1 MGLEIDDAADREGIR
16 LHPEGLRHTRQVPS
30 ETCVRPSAVAIV
42 CPKPIDEIGTEEVL
56 SVLTPIRQTK
66 CETAD
71 VGISG
76 NVAGEADRRIVHPRA
91 GGTRIWK
98 YSCAGRRHRMTD
110 NREFDAIVVGSGAA
124 GSWAAKELTE
134 GGMRVLLLEAGRDVD
149 PVKDFPQPAKTGHH
163 LVAGNPLV
171 ARAKAAFLGGQSVQ
185 ARCIA
190 FSELTRRF
198 FVNDREN
205 PYTTPPGRPFN
216 WYRGRQVGGRL
227 YLWGRLVFRM
237 SDDDFKA
244 ASRDGHG
251 ADWPISYSDLAP
263 HYDKVETFLGVNG
276 THEDIPGLP
285 DGKYAKATVLNEPEK
300 KFRGLV
306 EQACPGSRVIP
317 TRYVAN
323 NVSRIP
329 LTIRAAQETGLL
341 SLRTDAIV
349 EALDIDE
356 ATGRATGVRYIDR
369 ITRQKH
375 VARAKIVLLCA
386 GSIETLRIMLN
397 SRSNRHPGGVGNSS
411 GRLGQNFMDAV
422 HIALTGPHDDVE
434 AQEPAVQTDAFDFGK
449 IGGFYVPAYKTGEPV
464 AGPYLR
470 GFGIMGGIGR
480 SYPFWYL
487 TAQGEM
493 LPRPQNKVTLNP
505 NKRDAWGIPVAHVD
519 VTYSENEER
528 MVADARATLERM
540 AAAAGLEP
548 KATPIGKPL
557 HNLAFKIMR
566 KRLVMES
573 GASIPGSAI
582 HEVGGAPMGTDSKNS
597 VLDPFNRCWDADNVV
612 VTDGACFVS
621 SGAQNTTLTIMAL
634 TVRACDHIL
643 KAHRSGVPSGEL
655 SLKSGL
661 SKVDC

>member
-1 MGLEIDDAADREGIR
+1 MAPVEHGFDW
-16 LHPEGLRHTRQVPS
+16 
-30 ETCVRPSAVAIV
+30 
-42 CPKPIDEIGTEEVL
+42 DEF
-56 SVLTPIRQTK
+56 
-66 CETAD
+66 
-71 VGISG
+71 
-76 NVAGEADRRIVHPRA
+76 
-91 GGTRIWK
+91 
-98 YSCAGRRHRMTD
+98 AGRFFCMTD

-124 GSWAAKELTE
+124 GGWAAKELTE
-134 GGMRVLLLEAGRDVD
+134 GGMHVLLLEAGRDVD
-149 PVKDFPQPAKTGHH
+149 PVADFPQPDKAGHH
-163 LVAGNPLV
+163 LVVGNPLV
-171 ARAKAAFLGGQSVQ
+171 TRAKATFLGGQPIQ

-190 FSELTRRF
+190 FSNLTQRF

-216 WYRGRQVGGRL
+216 WYRGRQLGGRL

-251 ADWPISYSDLAP
+251 VDWPIAYGDLAP

-276 THEDIPGLP
+276 TVEDIPGLP
-285 DGKYAKATVLNEPEK
+285 DGKYVKPTVLNAPERT
-300 KFRGLV
+300 FRDVV
-306 EQACPGSRVIP
+306 EQAFPGARVIP

-323 NVSRIP
+323 NLSRIP
-329 LTIRAAQETGLL
+329 LTIRAAQDTGLL
-341 SLRTDAIV
+341 TLRTDAIV
-349 EALDIDE
+349 ERLDIDE
-356 ATGRATGVRYIDR
+356 STGRATGVHYIDR
-369 ITRQKH
+369 ITRQRH
-375 VARAKIVLLCA
+375 TARAKIVVLCA
-386 GSIETLRIMLN
+386 GSIETLRIMMN
-397 SRSNRHPGGVGNSS
+397 SRSNRHARGVGNAS

-434 AQEPAVQTDAFDFGK
+434 ANAPGQTDAFDFGK
-449 IGGFYVPAYKTGEPV
+449 IGGFYIPAHKTKEPV

-480 SYPFWYL
+480 GYPFWHL

-493 LPRPQNKVTLNP
+493 LPRPENKVTLDAK
-505 NKRDAWGIPVAHVD
+505 KRDAWGIPAAHVD

-528 MVADARATLERM
+528 MVADALATMKRM

-548 KATPIGKPL
+548 KTTPIGKPL
-557 HNLAFKIMR
+557 HNLAFKLMR

-582 HEVGGAPMGTDSKNS
+582 HEVGGAPMGTEPKSS
-597 VLDPFNRCWDADNVV
+597 VLDPFNRCWDADNVF

-634 TVRACDHIL
+634 TVRACDHIV
-643 KAHRSGVPSGEL
+643 KAHRAGAP
-655 SLKSGL
+655 GL
-661 SKVDC
+661 